1 MLDLSCNSIG
11 NNFLD
16 GSQQNE
22 KPKEIKKL
30 DKLEKKDPPKEAK
43 KGGGKWWKEG
53 WYQSK

>member
-43 KGGGKWWKEG
+43 KGGGK
-53 WYQSK
+53 